1 MSLTDLAD
9 AACRDGADDAL
20 AAGKGRELRHLL
32 AEAGDRPEAIAVL
45 VEQQDQA
52 VSCDDQVT
60 GLLQRHRRHST
71 SSRAV
76 SFSVKL
82 WIRLISR

>member
-1 MSLTDLAD
+1 
-9 AACRDGADDAL
+9 
-20 AAGKGRELRHLL
+20 
-32 AEAGDRPEAIAVL
+32 
-45 VEQQDQA
+45 
-52 VSCDDQVT
+52 VT